1 MQKLTNMST
10 NVIRD
15 TIINKGSNIL
25 NVYFT
30 AGYPSLNDTTDII
43 CGLSNAGVD
52 LIELG
57 MPYSDP
63 LADGLTIQ
71 QSSETA
77 LKNGMNLSLLFS
89 QVEVARS
96 ETDVPII
103 AMGYFNQLLQ
113 YGVENFLRDAS
124 VAGINGMI
132 IPDLPMPIYE
142 KEYVQLFEKYNQSI
156 SFLISPMTSDER
168 ILQADRL
175 SSAFIYVVSQSSIT
189 GKSDDIS
196 EQQKAYFSRIK
207 NMNLS
212 SPTLIGFGIHDQN
225 TFKIACDYSHGAIV
239 GSAFIRALNS
249 ELPMSDRINNFIKSV
264 RP

>member
-1 MQKLTNMST
+1 MSI

-15 TIINKGSNIL
+15 TIINKGSKIL

-43 CGLSNAGVD
+43 CGLSDAGVD

-77 LKNGMNLSLLFS
+77 LKNGMNLTLLFS
-89 QVEVARS
+89 QVKAARS
-96 ETDVPII
+96 KTEVPII
-103 AMGYFNQLLQ
+103 AMGYYNQLLQ
-113 YGVENFLRDAS
+113 YGVEKFLKDAS
-124 VAGINGMI
+124 GAGINGMI
-132 IPDLPMPIYE
+132 IPDLPMPVYE
-142 KEYVQLFEKYNQSI
+142 REYVPLFEKYDLSI
-156 SFLISPMTSDER
+156 SFLISPMTSEER
-168 ILQADRL
+168 IHQADRL

-189 GKSDDIS
+189 GKSDDITP
-196 EQQKAYFSRIK
+196 QQKAYFSRIK
-207 NMNLS
+207 NLNLS

-225 TFKIACDYSHGAIV
+225 TFDIACYYSHGAIV

-249 ELPMSDRINNFIKSV
+249 ELPIQNRINNFVKSV